1 MNMYRIVVAGKIR
14 CSNRRV
20 HVPANIVRIGVP
32 AKVAASARAP
42 RNRDSGRDGWII
54 TLFRLNGDLNLCF
67 CNPWSVIFNFLRR
80 FLFARVAGRS
90 ENKLVSASANS
101 PHRWLRNRKESERS
115 KSLKRRKMCKD
126 VGISLLSYPM
136 RGRTAQTLQTQPSAE
151 QSVQRLTQRG
161 NHDVPHLSAIEPR

>member
-1 MNMYRIVVAGKIR
+1 MNMYRIVVVGKIR

-42 RNRDSGRDGWII
+42 CNRDSGRDRWII
-54 TLFRLNGDLNLCF
+54 TLFRLNVSRDIGIDGDLNLGF

-80 FLFARVAGRS
+80 LLFARMASWS
-90 ENKLVSASANS
+90 ENELVSASAKS
-101 PHRWLRNRKESERS
+101 PHRWLRKRKEPEHR
-115 KSLKRRKMCKD
+115 KSWNRRKMCKD

-136 RGRTAQTLQTQPSAE
+136 RGRTAKTLQTQPS
-151 QSVQRLTQRG
+151 
-161 NHDVPHLSAIEPR
+161 